1 MAETSV
7 VLVTGGSGF
16 LGAHCIIKCL
26 AAGYT
31 VRTTIRSL
39 KREADV
45 RKMLEVGDAPHLDRL
60 SFFVADLTKDEGWK
74 EAIEGCTY
82 ILHVAS
88 PFPPGAPKDENDL
101 IIPAR
106 DGSLRVLR
114 LARDAGVKRVVI
126 TSSLAAIAYG
136 HGDAEVDYTEKTWTN
151 PEGSDVNPYIKSK
164 ALAERAAWD
173 FIEKEGVSLELS
185 VVNPGGIF
193 GPVLGSDY
201 AVSVEL
207 VERLLNGDM
216 PACPQL
222 SFGVVDVRD
231 VADLH
236 VFAMT
241 KPEAKG
247 ERFICI
253 SPPEMSVQDMS
264 LALRE
269 KLGGAA
275 KKCPTR
281 VLPNFVLKMMAWF
294 DPTVA
299 LIMPELGKT
308 RVMTNEKA
316 KKMLGWEPRP
326 NVDAVVAT
334 AESLIKL
341 GLVKKTQLDQ
351 AESED
356 PTKKM

>member
-1 MAETSV
+1 MAEASET

-26 AAGYT
+26 RAGYR

-39 KREADV
+39 KREEDV
-45 RKMLEVGDAPHLDRL
+45 RKMLKEGEAPNLESL
-60 SFFVADLTKDEGWK
+60 TFFVADLTKDEGWK
-74 EAIEGCTY
+74 EAIKECTY

-114 LARDAGVKRVVI
+114 AARDAGIKRVVL
-126 TSSLAAIAYG
+126 TSSLAAIGYG
-136 HGDAEVDYTEKTWTN
+136 HGDDEQPYTEEIWTN
-151 PEGSDVNPYIKSK
+151 PEGPGVNSYIRSK

-173 FIEKEGVSLELS
+173 FIEKEGGSLELS
-185 VVNPGGIF
+185 VINPGGIY
-193 GPVLGSDY
+193 GPVLGPDY

-207 VERLLNGDM
+207 VERMLNGAL
-216 PACPQL
+216 PGCPQL
-222 SFGVVDVRD
+222 NFGVVDVRD

-236 VFAMT
+236 LLAMT

-253 SPPEMSVQDMS
+253 SPPSMTVLEMS

-269 KLGGAA
+269 RLGDVA
-275 KKCPTR
+275 KRSPTR
-281 VLPNFVLKMMAWF
+281 VLPNFLLKMIAWF

-299 LIMPELGKT
+299 LIIPELGKYM
-308 RVMTNEKA
+308 VMTNEKA
-316 KKMLGWEPRP
+316 KRLLSWEPRS
-326 NVDAVVAT
+326 NVDALVAT
-334 AESLIKL
+334 AESLIKFDL
-341 GLVKKTQLDQ
+341 IKK
-351 AESED
+351 
-356 PTKKM
+356 